1 MYSHQIP
8 RCLLVCLHLLPF
20 TPWGPFGQTAPLQPP
35 RFCHGPP
42 WMRGFSHPL
51 VGFLPP
57 SVSSVCPVTLPTPS
71 LIAGLFFHTSPV
83 PVLPRLPPVPSCLS
97 VSRVILRRNR
107 GQCTPAPKL
116 PSPHTVCTAVYGKR
130 FFLALQSYPALVL
143 LIPSLIYMAFFS
155 S

>member
-1 MYSHQIP
+1 MSP
-8 RCLLVCLHLLPF
+8 SLPSPPPF
-20 TPWGPFGQTAPLQPP
+20 YPLGSFRPDCPPPTPEVLPW
-35 RFCHGPP
+35 PP

-51 VGFLPP
+51 VGSLPP